1 MSDNLNLLRSRKK
14 DRQEGQLR
22 LIRFLSY
29 GSLFIILISSIALF
43 FLKINL
49 GISDLKKQER
59 SISNSLSLMSGKIV
73 KFIMLK
79 NRMTESTAILDN
91 RTDFS
96 EIIDEAVKDKP
107 ESLSVE
113 SFSLDKAGLLL
124 NISSS
129 SLTDLDLFLN
139 NLQKEPGF
147 KKITLENFTLDE
159 MAGSYKLSLKIALN
173 E

>member
-14 DRQEGQLR
+14 DRQEGPLR